1 VASFGVHAEVVAEV
15 DHDTLDLLPVDAET
29 AVVHEGAPEVGGF
42 IASQIIDSG
51 AGEGV
56 DLSD

>member
-1 VASFGVHAEVVAEV
+1 VSLSVHSEVVAEV
-15 DHDTLDLLPVDAET
+15 DHDALNLLPVDAET

-42 IASQIIDSG
+42 VASQIIDSG
-51 AGEGV
+51 AGEGM